1 MGGGFSKMKKQAKM
15 MQEQMEKM
23 KEDLKNK
30 LVEGSAANGLVKVTL
45 SGEKE
50 LKKIKIDPECVDSSD
65 VEGLEDLIMQAHMDA
80 FKKLEAE
87 DNNLDFP
94 MSGMLGL

>member
-1 MGGGFSKMKKQAKM
+1 MKKQAKM
-15 MQEQMEKM
+15 MQEQMQKM

-50 LKKIKIDPECVDSSD
+50 LKKITIDPECVDSSD
-65 VEGLEDLIMQAHMDA
+65 VEGLEDLIMQAHMEA
-80 FKKLEAE
+80 FKKLEE
-87 DNNLDFP
+87 QDNDLDFP
-94 MSGMLGL
+94 FSGMLGF

>member
-15 MQEQMEKM
+15 MQEQMAKM

-30 LVEGSAANGLVKVTL
+30 LVEGIAANGLVKITL

-65 VEGLEDLIMQAHMDA
+65 VEGLEDLILQAHKDA
-80 FKKLEAE
+80 FKKLDEE
-87 DNNLDFP
+87 DSNLDFP

>member
-30 LVEGSAANGLVKVTL
+30 EVEGIAANGLVKITL

-50 LKKIKIDPECVDSSD
+50 LKNIKIDPECIDPSD
-65 VEGLEDLIMQAHMDA
+65 VEGLQDLIFQAHKDA
-80 FKKLEAE
+80 FSKLEE
-87 DNNLDFP
+87 EEGNLNN
-94 MSGMLGL
+94 MLGF